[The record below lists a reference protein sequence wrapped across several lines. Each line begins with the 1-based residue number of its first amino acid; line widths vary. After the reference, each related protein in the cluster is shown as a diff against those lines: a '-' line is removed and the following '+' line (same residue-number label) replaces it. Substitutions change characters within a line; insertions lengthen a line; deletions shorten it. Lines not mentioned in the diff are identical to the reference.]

1 MKRLVLLGG
10 GHAHL
15 HVLQALAREPLAGA
29 QALLIT
35 PHAHLTYSGMVPG
48 VVAGHYTPEQARIA
62 LAPLCQAAG
71 VQWIAVQASDLDAQ
85 ARVVTLSD
93 GRVAEYDVLSLDVGG
108 VQDRDATPGAREH
121 ALFVRPIETLVGLV
135 QRLREQAAQ
144 RALDLVVVGAGAAGF
159 ELSLALA
166 WGLARVGD
174 GASRVAL
181 VTGGPEPLAGYPAA
195 VVAHGLKALAR
206 HKVTLFREA
215 CVAVEAGALVLASGA
230 RLACDVPVMATG
242 VGAPAWL
249 RDSGLALDERGF
261 VRTGPTL
268 QSSSHPEVFAAG
280 DVAMRDDAPHPRS
293 GVYAVRAGPP
303 LALNLRRFIGAGE
316 LQPYTPQQR
325 TLNLLSCGER
335 RAILAWGDWSAEGRW
350 AWWWKDHIDRGFI
363 RRFTRLSP
371 SAKLG
376 ISPSAER

>member
-29 QALLIT
+29 QAVLIT

-48 VVAGHYTPEQARIA
+48 VVAGCYMPKQARIP
-62 LAPLCQAAG
+62 LARLCESAR
-71 VQWIAVQASDLDAQ
+71 VQLIAAQ
-85 ARVVTLSD
+85 ATALDVEHRAVTLSD
-93 GRVAEYDVLSLDVGG
+93 GRVAEYDALSLDVGG
-108 VQDRDATPGAREH
+108 VQDRTAMPGAREH
-121 ALFVRPIETLVGLV
+121 ALFVRPIETFVGLV
-135 QRLREQAAQ
+135 ERLREQAAQ

-159 ELSLALA
+159 ELALALA

-215 CVAVEAGALVLASGA
+215 CAALEVGALVLASGA
-230 RLACDVPVMATG
+230 RLACDVPVIATG
-242 VGAPAWL
+242 VVAPAWL
-249 RDSGLALDERGF
+249 RGSGLALDERGF
-261 VRTGPTL
+261 VRTGSAL
-268 QSSSHPEVFAAG
+268 QSVSHPEVFAAG
-280 DVAMRDDAPHPRS
+280 DVAVREDAPHPRS
-293 GVYAVRAGPP
+293 GVHAVRAGPP
-303 LALNLRRFIGAGE
+303 LALNLRRFLGAGQ
-316 LQPYTPQQR
+316 LQPYMPPSR

-335 RAILAWGDWSAEGRW
+335 RAIMAWGAWAAEGRW
-350 AWWWKDHIDRGFI
+350 AWWWKDRIDRGFI
-363 RRFTRLSP
+363 RRFAGPL
-371 SAKLG
+371 A
-376 ISPSAER
+376 

>member
-29 QALLIT
+29 ETLMIT

-48 VVAGHYTPEQARIA
+48 VVAGHYGPEQARIA
-62 LAPLCQAAG
+62 LAPLCAAGHVTLVQGQAA
-71 VQWIAVQASDLDAQ
+71 ALDA
-85 ARVVTLSD
+85 AKRLVTLAD

-108 VQDRDATPGAREH
+108 AQDRDALPGAREH
-121 ALFVRPIETLVGLV
+121 ALFVRPIETLVGLLD
-135 QRLREQAAQ
+135 RLREQATQ
-144 RALDLVVVGAGAAGF
+144 RPLDVVVVGAGAAGF
-159 ELSLALA
+159 ELALALA
-166 WGLARVGD
+166 WGLPRLGD
-174 GASRVAL
+174 GASRVAM
-181 VTGGPEPLAGYPAA
+181 VTGGGDPLAGYPRA

-249 RDSGLALDERGF
+249 RGSGLALDERGF
-261 VRTGPTL
+261 VLTGSTL
-268 QSSSHPEVFAAG
+268 QSASHPEVFAAG
-280 DVAMRDDAPHPRS
+280 DVAARDDSPHPRS

-303 LALNLRRFIGAGE
+303 LALNLRRFIGAGA
-316 LQPYTPQQR
+316 LQPYTPQPR

-335 RAILAWGDWSAEGRW
+335 RAIMAWGDWAAEGRW
-350 AWWWKDHIDRGFI
+350 AWWWKDRIDREFI
-363 RRFTRLSP
+363 RRFTPLS
-371 SAKLG
+371 L
-376 ISPSAER
+376 SAEP

>member
-29 QALLIT
+29 RAVMIT
-35 PHAHLTYSGMVPG
+35 PHTHLTYSGMVPG
-48 VVAGHYTPEQARIA
+48 VVAGHYSATQSRIA
-62 LAPLCQAAG
+62 LAPLCAAAHVTLVQGQAA
-71 VQWIAVQASDLDAQ
+71 ALDASR
-85 ARVVTLSD
+85 RVVTLSD

-108 VQDRDATPGAREH
+108 AQDRGAIPGAREH
-121 ALFVRPIETLVGLV
+121 ALFVRPIETLVGLLD
-135 QRLREQAAQ
+135 RLREQASQ
-144 RALDLVVVGAGAAGF
+144 RPLDVVVVGAGAAGF
-159 ELSLALA
+159 ELALALA
-166 WGLARVGD
+166 WGLARLGD

-181 VTGGPEPLAGYPAA
+181 VTGGSDPLDGYPAA

-215 CVAVEAGALVLASGA
+215 SVAVEAGALVLASGA
-230 RLACDVPVMATG
+230 RLACDVPVIATG

-249 RDSGLALDERGF
+249 RGSGLALDERGF

-268 QSSSHPEVFAAG
+268 QSASHPEVFAAG
-280 DVAMRDDAPHPRS
+280 DVAVRDDASHPRS

-303 LALNLRRFIGAGE
+303 LALNLRRFIGAGA
-316 LQPYTPQQR
+316 LQPYTPQPR

-335 RAILAWGDWSAEGRW
+335 RAIMAWGDWAAEGRW
-350 AWWWKDHIDRGFI
+350 AWWWKDRIDRGFI
-363 RRFTRLSP
+363 RRFTPLSP
-371 SAKLG
+371 SAE
-376 ISPSAER
+376 A